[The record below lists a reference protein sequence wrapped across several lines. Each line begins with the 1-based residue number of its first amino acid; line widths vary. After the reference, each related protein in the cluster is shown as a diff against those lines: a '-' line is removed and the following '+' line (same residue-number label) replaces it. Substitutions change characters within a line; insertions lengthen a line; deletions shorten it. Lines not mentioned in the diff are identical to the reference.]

1 MNRVSDKLHFA
12 HVNKTIHHHQ
22 SKCHHKF
29 ITAKLKTTAGGVQ
42 KLLLI
47 FSGNSAISVKG
58 NGLTRIKMYVERKG
72 FFKR

>member
-1 MNRVSDKLHFA
+1 MPSQIDH
-12 HVNKTIHHHQ
+12 
-22 SKCHHKF
+22 
-29 ITAKLKTTAGGVQ
+29 LKVENTAGGVQ

-58 NGLTRIKMYVERKG
+58 NVLTRIKMYVERKV